1 MLRRRRDGEEGG
13 RFRLRLLMRQIVGG
27 RATGPLALIVALGT
41 TQTIAWASSYYLPAI
56 LAAPIARDLGLAPT
70 YVFGALSGA
79 LVISGLLGSRV
90 GHAIDTFGGRG
101 LLAISNLVFAAGLLL
116 LSFAQGAAVLIAAW
130 MLLGLGM
137 GMGLYEAAFATL
149 ARIYGA
155 GARKSI
161 TGITLIAG
169 FASTLGWPLT
179 TWLDSEYGWRVACQV
194 WALIH
199 ILLALPLNLLLPRA
213 VPQDQEAQPGS
224 ALGQRSGRQ
233 SETFAM
239 VLLAYMFAAASFVS
253 SGISA
258 ILPTMLV
265 AFGASPA
272 EALLAGALVG
282 PAQVGARLLE
292 AGWLGRFH
300 PLLSARLAM
309 LMNPIGVV
317 ALVAGGPFL
326 APAFTVLY
334 GAGNGI
340 ITIARGTLPLAL
352 FGPTGFGRRVGMI
365 SLPSRM
371 TGALA
376 PLALGLMVEQIGSSA
391 LWISALASISAFFAL
406 LLLRADRTTSEPL
419 QTGGTNS

>member
-1 MLRRRRDGEEGG
+1 MTQVPVGRR
-13 RFRLRLLMRQIVGG
+13 
-27 RATGPLALIVALGT
+27 TGPLAIVFALGT
-41 TQTIAWASSYYLPAI
+41 AQTIAWASSYYLPAI

-79 LVISGLLGSRV
+79 LIISGLLGPRV

-101 LLAISNLVFAAGLLL
+101 LLAVSNLVFVAGLLL
-116 LSFAQGAAVLIAAW
+116 LSAAHGIAVLMAAW
-130 MLLGLGM
+130 VLLGIGM

-149 ARIYGA
+149 ARIYGSN
-155 GARKSI
+155 ARRTI

-179 TWLDSEYGWRVACQV
+179 TWLASEYGWRFACQV
-194 WALIH
+194 WAAIH
-199 ILLALPLNLLLPRA
+199 ICLALPLNLSLPRA
-213 VPQDQEAQPGS
+213 VPLDQQPRPDQGAS
-224 ALGQRSGRQ
+224 QRSGRQ

-253 SGISA
+253 SGVSA

-265 AFGASPA
+265 AFGATPA
-272 EALLAGALVG
+272 QALFAGALVG

-317 ALVAGGPFL
+317 ALVAGGPLL
-326 APAFTVLY
+326 ASTFTVLY

-365 SLPSRM
+365 SLPSRA

-376 PLALGLMVEQIGSSA
+376 PLALGVMVDQLGSSA

-406 LLLRADRTTSEPL
+406 LMLRAD
-419 QTGGTNS
+419 QTR